1 MESGELWKLRKQVLE
16 VLGSKLNIDKCLLIM
31 YYLLKTE
38 PSEYSYED
46 LLRDGITRWDGV
58 KNPLAQKY
66 ISLMKVGDTC
76 FIYHTGNIKAV
87 VGLARVISEPY
98 KDDKNL
104 WVVDLEPV
112 GVLKKPVSL
121 KVLRSEPLFKD
132 SPLLRMPRLS
142 VVPLSNEQAERI
154 MELSEAFN

>member
-1 MESGELWKLRKQVLE
+1 
-16 VLGSKLNIDKCLLIM
+16 M

-66 ISLMKVGDTC
+66 ISLMKIGDTC
-76 FIYHTGNIKAV
+76 FIYHTGNVKSV
-87 VGLARVISEPY
+87 VGLAKVVSEPY

-104 WVVDLEPV
+104 WVVDLEPA
-112 GVLKKPVSL
+112 GALRNPVSL
-121 KVLRSEPLFKD
+121 KVLKSEPLFEN

-142 VVPLSNEQAERI
+142 VMPLNEPQAERI
-154 MELSEAFN
+154 MELSESIN

>member
-1 MESGELWKLRKQVLE
+1 
-16 VLGSKLNIDKCLLIM
+16 M

-66 ISLMKVGDTC
+66 ISLMKIGDTC
-76 FIYHTGNIKAV
+76 FIYHTGNVKSV
-87 VGLARVISEPY
+87 VGLAKVVSEPY

-104 WVVDLEPV
+104 WVVDLEPA
-112 GVLKKPVSL
+112 GALRNPVSL
-121 KVLRSEPLFKD
+121 KVLKSEPLFEN

-142 VVPLSNEQAERI
+142 VMPLNEPQAERI
-154 MELSEAFN
+154 IELSESIN

>member
-1 MESGELWKLRKQVLE
+1 
-16 VLGSKLNIDKCLLIM
+16 M

-38 PSEYSYED
+38 PYEYSYED

-66 ISLMKVGDTC
+66 ISLMKIGDTC
-76 FIYHTGNIKAV
+76 FIYHTGNVKSV
-87 VGLARVISEPY
+87 VGLAKVVSEPY

-104 WVVDLEPV
+104 WVVDLEPA
-112 GVLKKPVSL
+112 GALRNPVSL
-121 KVLRSEPLFKD
+121 KVLKSEPLFEN

-142 VVPLSNEQAERI
+142 VMPLNEPQAERI
-154 MELSEAFN
+154 IELSESIN